1 MRSRYG
7 DGNRMRFYFSG
18 ETGKHFHAD
27 DIMKN
32 KIKKTIV
39 KYLENYGRE
48 IEYYT
53 FEFRADNGFGL
64 LALDAVLSFIN
75 DNPVC
80 CQFEFR
86 SVLERDFLNL
96 PDDIRE
102 YYEKTINYLK
112 NKGIDVSNQLNRYKI
127 FKNTDAADIARAK
140 LNYHCRTASGRCCTF
155 ISYFEKTTSDKWASS
170 EFNSNII
177 ENQVIRINL
186 YDVLNEPRGYSHS
199 NYVGVRRQK
208 NSGKFYYRIK
218 MKLPNGTLV
227 NIEKGSFLTAEEAS
241 KARKQC
247 LINLVYQDCEDVSRR
262 IEDVFNEFI
271 EVTCAEK
278 PSLRKKYISYYN
290 TYIHKLMGRR
300 EIGETLSDVHQLY
313 RSLTPTGNAHNKT
326 TNALTKNY
334 VSGLRAMLCNF
345 YDYAYMKKYINFHPM
360 YAVPSK
366 WGSDKI

>member
-1 MRSRYG
+1 MQSRYG
-7 DGNRMRFYFSG
+7 DGKRMRFYFSG
-18 ETGKHFHAD
+18 ESGKHFRPD

-48 IEYYT
+48 IQDYT
-53 FEFRADNGFGL
+53 FEFRADDGFGL
-64 LALDAVLSFIN
+64 LSLEAVLSFIN
-75 DNPVC
+75 AHPVNC
-80 CQFEFR
+80 KFVFRTVFEKDFLMLPINIQEHYQN
-86 SVLERDFLNL
+86 VIMQLERRGIEVLNKL
-96 PDDIRE
+96 RENKVRE
-102 YYEKTINYLK
+102 YHVSEDIKTMK
-112 NKGIDVSNQLNRYKI
+112 
-127 FKNTDAADIARAK
+127 T
-140 LNYHCRTASGRCCTF
+140 NYHCYTASGWACTL
-155 ISYFEKTTSDKWASS
+155 ISYFEKDTGDKWTLN
-170 EFNSNII
+170 EFNSYLI
-177 ENQVIRINL
+177 ENRVIRINL
-186 YDVLNEPRGYSHS
+186 CNVLNEQRGYTHS
-199 NYVGVRRQK
+199 DYVGVRRQK

-218 MKLPNGTLV
+218 MKLPNGTPV